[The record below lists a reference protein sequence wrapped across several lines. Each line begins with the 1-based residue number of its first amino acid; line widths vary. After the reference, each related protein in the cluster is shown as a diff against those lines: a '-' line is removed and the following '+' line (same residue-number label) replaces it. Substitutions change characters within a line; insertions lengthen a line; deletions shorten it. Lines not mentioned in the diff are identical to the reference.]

1 MKATVQIV
9 LQDDMKTPEGRIP
22 VTAMQT
28 LEFQSSLDRTTVLG
42 MFKGM
47 LVTDLIKVVDVAY
60 DQLAVNEAVIKQQL
74 SQPKPA
80 PAAEKQ
86 PEAVVKAAA
95 AVPPPPQ
102 EPAKGAK

>member
-1 MKATVQIV
+1 VKATVQIV
-9 LQDDMKTPEGRIP
+9 LQDDMKTPEGRVP

-60 DQLAVNEAVIKQQL
+60 DQLTVNEAVIKQQL

-80 PAAEKQ
+80 PPAEK
-86 PEAVVKAAA
+86 PEAVVKPAA
-95 AVPPPPQ
+95 PPSSQ
-102 EPAKGAK
+102 EPAKGSK